1 MVYETNRIEP
11 EGTLLYQG
19 APLLI
24 HFIDCGDKRIPRRAI
39 RSRTSASNY
48 EQGLLEQRVQA
59 DTGVLVFL
67 LQSNHIWLHCVR
79 ALEKIKRFQRIN
91 EDSPLGGAIHTGRF
105 PAPGLEDTSKY
116 PSDLVKPYYSQSYRS
131 HAV

>member
-1 MVYETNRIEP
+1 MH
-11 EGTLLYQG
+11 LYLSILSTAGINGSLDALYDHAQ
-19 APLLI
+19 
-24 HFIDCGDKRIPRRAI
+24 H
-39 RSRTSASNY
+39 ASNY
-48 EQGLLEQRVQA
+48 EQGPLEQRVQA
-59 DTGVLVFL
+59 DAGVLVFL

-105 PAPGLEDTSKY
+105 PAPGLADTSKY